1 MAAAT
6 ASIEAKI
13 NQKAHNAFV
22 YSLVGVLGLPTLIV
36 CPLAFVY
43 ANQALSLIRRYRSGE
58 QYAETAKNA
67 RLLAAVLFL
76 FYVALGAWFLAALY
90 WPVQ

>member
-6 ASIEAKI
+6 ASIEATI

-22 YSLVGVLGLPTLIV
+22 YSLVGILGLPTIVV

-43 ANQALSLIRRYRSGE
+43 ANQALSLIRRYRVGE
-58 QYAETAKNA
+58 QYLETAKNA

-76 FYVALGAWFLAALY
+76 FYIALAAWLVVLY
-90 WPVQ
+90 LPI